1 MSSKKYS
8 QRLSKHFDHKL
19 TATKTV
25 SLEKLCRVI
34 AQTTTHLV
42 FLPEP
47 RLDLSDYA
55 LKPMLARS
63 TAEQVNQAIQ
73 VSIPIL
79 NGKTLQWPLK
89 LAADNPPLSVIAL
102 KLGTGGRINHCHL
115 QLSFFEKQQD
125 RLTLIAT
132 TQFDGTT
139 AQEDNQ
145 WADFKLERPLL
156 PGQYSC
162 QLTSP
167 DADNQN
173 NTLFLWITTEQAVL
187 PDTLID
193 LYPDSLTPAMCLSPT
208 ANPVIVTKLP
218 LLRGKILQW
227 QIDLEADSQAITRV
241 FLKLGTGG
249 RINQC
254 QLVLS
259 LFAQEPHQIVGWVER
274 SETHRKAN
282 NIVGWVE
289 RSETHQKAN
298 RIELIAQAS
307 LKGSDVIDGQWT
319 EFVLDQPIL
328 PGRYFCQLHSPD
340 ADNQKNILFV
350 WLIKEIIKD
359 KLSHYGYVL
368 PSTRKLK
375 SALLKKP
382 LPLISVIITM
392 PINEA
397 GLELYLQAALNSVVQ
412 QIYPHWELC
421 LITDTHQ
428 TWLETYCRRYPDQ
441 IKIAYSQPEQSLA
454 SQINTA
460 LALATGDYTVFFWP
474 DDVLSQ
480 DALLEI
486 AKKINQAAQPIDML
500 YSDEDQMNDLDFF
513 HKPYFKPAWASE
525 MLKGDMY
532 IGQLGVYRTRLLKEI
547 GGMRDVMDS
556 QALGDWAAKLLK
568 NKINR
573 GQWLNFIKHI
583 NLFYK
588 AQHELHLWDMVL
600 RFTEQT
606 QRIEHI
612 PKILYHRRRQSP
624 VSINQT
630 HHLKIVQ
637 QALDREGLGGRVTP
651 NPIVAHT
658 HILHYPV
665 QKQPLVSIII
675 PTKDMAAM
683 LTQCIESIRTLTT
696 YPNWEIIIVDNGST
710 NAVTFAL
717 FEKYQAELGQA
728 FTVSRHDIP
737 FNFSKLVNHGVKA
750 AKGEIILL
758 LNNDTT
764 VLGPPDWLQNMIGF
778 AQHPEIA
785 AVGCKLLYPEDNT
798 IQHAGLICGLGGI
811 ANHGHKHFPANS
823 TGYFNRLAIVANY
836 SAITGACLMIK
847 RTLWEQVNGFDEHLA
862 IAFNDVDFCLKL
874 LNKGLRHVV
883 LPHVTFYHH
892 ESKSRGLEDTSAKKK
907 RLRQEEAYMK
917 QRWGTILQ
925 NDPFYNPHLTK
936 QAEDFRLASDSI
948 YYCQAGKKWW
958 KLWW

>member
-1 MSSKKYS
+1 MSSKKNS
-8 QRLSKHFDHKL
+8 QRLSKHFDHRL
-19 TATKTV
+19 TATQTV

-47 RLDLSDYA
+47 RLDLHDYG

-125 RLTLIAT
+125 RQTLIAT

-139 AQEDNQ
+139 AQQDNQ

-156 PGQYSC
+156 PGHYIC

-173 NTLFLWITTEQAVL
+173 NTLFLWLTSEHPVL

-193 LYPDSLTPAMCLSPT
+193 LYPYSLMPAMCLSPT

-227 QIDLEADSQAITRV
+227 QIDLEADSQTITRV

-259 LFAQEPHQIVGWVER
+259 LFAQH
-274 SETHRKAN
+274 TD
-282 NIVGWVE
+282 
-289 RSETHQKAN
+289 T
-298 RIELIAQAS
+298 IELFAVAS
-307 LKGSDVIDGQWT
+307 LKGATVIDGQWT

-359 KLSHYGYVL
+359 KLSHYSYVS

-441 IKIAYSQPEQSLA
+441 IKLAYSQPEQSLA

-460 LALATGDYTVFFWP
+460 LALATGDYTVFLWP
-474 DDVLSQ
+474 DDVLSE

-500 YSDEDQMNDLDFF
+500 YSDEDQMNDLEFF
-513 HKPYFKPAWASE
+513 HKPYFKPAWAPE
-525 MLKGDMY
+525 MVY
-532 IGQLGVYRTRLLKEI
+532 GQLYTGQLSVYRTRLLKEI
-547 GGMRDVMDS
+547 GGMRETWHP
-556 QALGDWAAKLLK
+556 QPLGEWAAKLLK
-568 NKINR
+568 NQINR
-573 GQWLNFIKHI
+573 GQWLNFIKQI

-612 PKILYHRRRQSP
+612 PKILYHRRRQAP
-624 VSINQT
+624 IAINPAKT
-630 HHLKIVQ
+630 LEIVQ

-651 NPIVAHT
+651 NPLVAQT

-683 LTQCIESIRTLTT
+683 LAHCIESIRTLTT

-710 NAVTFAL
+710 NAITFAL

-750 AKGEIILL
+750 ANGDIILL

-764 VLGPPDWLQNMIGF
+764 VLGPPNWLQEMIGF
-778 AQHPEIA
+778 AQHPKIA

-823 TGYFNRLAIVANY
+823 PGYFNRLAIVSNY

-847 RTLWEQVNGFDEHLA
+847 RTLWEQINGFDEQLA

-892 ESKSRGLEDTSAKKK
+892 ESKSRGLENTAAKKN

-917 QRWGTILQ
+917 QRWGAILQ
-925 NDPFYNPHLTK
+925 KDPFYNPHLTK

-948 YYCQAGKKWW
+948 YYSQARKKWW